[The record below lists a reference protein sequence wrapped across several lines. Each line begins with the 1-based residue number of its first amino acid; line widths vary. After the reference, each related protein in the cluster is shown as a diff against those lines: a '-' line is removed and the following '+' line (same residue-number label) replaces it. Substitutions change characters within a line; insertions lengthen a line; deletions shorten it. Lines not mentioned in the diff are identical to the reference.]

1 MIIFIMKI
9 GIAAATAFEIQPTID
24 FLLRSH
30 TQQSKHE
37 FELLITG
44 IGSIASA
51 YQLANFIIKK
61 SPDYMLQ
68 AGIGGSFNT
77 TLQLGDTV
85 IIRDDITGDMG
96 VEENN
101 LFRDLFDMGFMEPD
115 AKPYNGGRLINPYI
129 KDWERY
135 GLPIVHGITVN
146 EITTSQQRI
155 NLLREKY
162 NCDIESM
169 EGAAF
174 HHVCLQEHIPFLQL
188 RSISNYIGER
198 DKGNWKLKESITNLN
213 QALIK
218 IIQQI
223 P

>member
-1 MIIFIMKI
+1 MKI

-24 FLLRSH
+24 FLLQSH

-51 YQLANFIIKK
+51 YQLANFIIRK

-85 IIRDDITGDMG
+85 IIRDDVTGDMG

-115 AKPYNGGRLINPYI
+115 TKPYTEGRLINPYI
-129 KDWERY
+129 TDWERH

-146 EITTSQQRI
+146 EITSSQQRI
-155 NLLREKY
+155 NLLRKKY

-174 HHVCLQEHIPFLQL
+174 HHVCLQENIPFLQL

>member
-1 MIIFIMKI
+1 MKI

-30 TQQSKHE
+30 TQQLKHD
-37 FELLITG
+37 FELLVTG

-51 YQLANFIIKK
+51 YQLANFIIRK
-61 SPDYMLQ
+61 SPGYMLQ

-101 LFRDLFDMGFMEPD
+101 LFRDLFDMGFIEPD
-115 AKPYNGGRLINPYI
+115 TKPYTEGRLINPYI
-129 KDWERY
+129 TDLQRY

-146 EITTSQQRI
+146 EITSSQQRI

-174 HHVCLQEHIPFLQL
+174 HHVCLQENIPFLQL